1 VVGTA
6 FPNAQETR
14 NRFVHTILYLLRCAK
29 RGSHTVELPADRVS
43 QRRGYNISKSMNNG
57 ALVRLVEVH
66 KIYRTGEMEVPA
78 VRGVSLE
85 IKRGE
90 FVALMGASGS
100 GKSTLMNI
108 LGCLDRPSSGK
119 YILDGADVS
128 GLDRDQLA
136 DIRNRKLG
144 FVFQN
149 FNLLPRTSARENAEL
164 PLLYNTDHLSHAQLR
179 ERADSVLASVGLAG
193 REDHHP
199 SQLSGG
205 QQQRVAIARALINE
219 PEMLLADEPTG
230 NLDSRTSVEIMAI
243 FQQLNTRGITI
254 IMVTHEQDIAAYA
267 QRNVVMRDGLILDDH
282 AVTQR
287 SDAATETGVREPI

>member
-1 VVGTA
+1 
-6 FPNAQETR
+6 
-14 NRFVHTILYLLRCAK
+14 
-29 RGSHTVELPADRVS
+29 
-43 QRRGYNISKSMNNG
+43 MNDA
-57 ALVRLVEVH
+57 ALVRLVDVH
-66 KIYRTGEMEVPA
+66 KVYRTGEMEVSA
-78 VRGVSLE
+78 VSGVSLE

-108 LGCLDRPSSGK
+108 LGCLDRPTSGQ
-119 YILDGADVS
+119 YFLDHADVS
-128 GLDRDQLA
+128 RLNRDELA

-164 PLLYNTDHLSHAQLR
+164 PLIYGARRLSHTQLR
-179 ERADSVLASVGLAG
+179 EKADRVLASVGLAG

-243 FQQLNTRGITI
+243 FQRLNEHGITI

-267 QRNVVMRDGLILDDH
+267 QRNVMMRDGLILQDH
-282 AVTQR
+282 LVSQR
-287 SDAATETGVREPI
+287 ANAATQLQQPSASAV

>member
-1 VVGTA
+1 
-6 FPNAQETR
+6 
-14 NRFVHTILYLLRCAK
+14 
-29 RGSHTVELPADRVS
+29 
-43 QRRGYNISKSMNNG
+43 
-57 ALVRLVEVH
+57 VH

-78 VRGVSLE
+78 VCGVSLE

-108 LGCLDRPSSGK
+108 LGCLDRPTSGQ
-119 YILDGADVS
+119 YFLDHADVS
-128 GLDRDQLA
+128 GLNRDELA

-144 FVFQN
+144 FVFQS

-164 PLLYNTDHLSHAQLR
+164 PLIYSARRLSHTQLR
-179 ERADSVLASVGLAG
+179 EKADRVLASVGLAG

-243 FQQLNTRGITI
+243 FQQLNEHGITV

-267 QRNVVMRDGLILDDH
+267 QRNVIMRDGLILDDH
-282 AVTQR
+282 LVAQR
-287 SDAATETGVREPI
+287 TTAATELQHPSASTV